1 MQLGGGGYDVQHLYA
16 GSLIQ
21 PKFEDDGAREGDG
34 EKVENGAMLVTTSR
48 ARACEKARAHDRRER
63 LERIHVGVSQ
73 RVETRKKNT
82 EERTHEERK

>member
-34 EKVENGAMLVTTSR
+34 EKVENGAMLVTIY
-48 ARACEKARAHDRRER
+48 AEAP
-63 LERIHVGVSQ
+63 GVPLVHMTAAQ
-73 RVETRKKNT
+73 AWTNT
-82 EERTHEERK
+82 CWRFTES